1 MKGSDYKMKYTGRP
15 PKYDNPE
22 DMQKIIVKYF
32 NECDEQGKKPTVSGL
47 GYVLGLS
54 RRQILEYENCI
65 DNDNLFARF
74 DDSVKLGFHNAI
86 KDAKRFIES
95 CLEDKLVNGTTTPI
109 GLIFALKNNYG
120 WVDKQEVEQTSK
132 TISIDIDDDDDEE

>member
-1 MKGSDYKMKYTGRP
+1 MKYTGRP

-65 DNDNLFARF
+65 DNDNLFSRF

-120 WVDKQEVEQTSK
+120 WVDKQEVEQTNK
-132 TISIDIDDDDDEE
+132 TIKIDIEE

>member
-1 MKGSDYKMKYTGRP
+1 MKYRGRP
-15 PKYDNPE
+15 AKYENPE

-32 NECDEQGKKPTVSGL
+32 NECAAEDKKPTVTGL
-47 GYVLGLS
+47 GYVLGMN
-54 RRQILEYENCI
+54 RQDLINYERCFEC
-65 DNDNLFARF
+65 DRLKQYP
-74 DDSVKLGFHNAI
+74 DSVRQGFVDTI

-120 WVDKQEVEQTSK
+120 WVDKQEIEQTNK
-132 TISIDIDDDDDEE
+132 TIDVTLND

>member
-1 MKGSDYKMKYTGRP
+1 MKYTGRP

-32 NECDEQGKKPTVSGL
+32 NECDKEGKKPTVSGL

-65 DNDNLFARF
+65 DSDDVFKRF
-74 DDSVKLGFHNAI
+74 DDNVKLGFRNSI
-86 KDAKRFIES
+86 KEAKRFIES
-95 CLEDKLVNGTTTPI
+95 CLEDKLINGSTTPI

-120 WVDKQEVEQTSK
+120 WVDKQEVVQTNK
-132 TISIDIDDDDDEE
+132 EIKVELED

>member
-22 DMQKIIVKYF
+22 EMQKIIVEYF
-32 NECDEQGKKPTVSGL
+32 HECAAAGKKPTVSGL

-54 RRQILEYENCI
+54 RRQLLEDENCI
-65 DNDNLFARF
+65 DKDNVFDRF
-74 DDSVKLGFHNAI
+74 DDAIKLGFRNTRE
-86 KDAKRFIES
+86 DAKRFIES
-95 CLEDKLVNGTTTPI
+95 CLEDKLINGTTTPI

-120 WVDKQEVEQTSK
+120 WVDKQEIVNTENK
-132 TISIDIDDDDDEE
+132 IEVKLED